1 MLTATQLVAGALLIG
16 SRARRLI
23 GVTVAFAA
31 VGIPWLMPND
41 IPLLRAI
48 LALAIAMTF
57 LRSIDLARENKPRSI
72 WFRILHVAIPFDTR
86 RMHRAPIDVRIPLL
100 TKNIFYLALTIAAW
114 RMIEH
119 AGPLSLSNWPRVAQR
134 WAAAAIFAYAVT
146 DAAYG
151 FVEFGFRAVGL
162 DIYELHRTPAASLS
176 VKEFWGDRWN
186 RTVSK
191 WLAENILKPLAR
203 RANAKLGAIGSFFV
217 SAILHAYLVLVAATW
232 KLALVMLGYFFLQG
246 AFVMIEIAL
255 HENHWRRL
263 LARAW
268 TVTLLASSSP
278 LFTEPLLRIL
288 GF

>member
-1 MLTATQLVAGALLIG
+1 VAGFLLTG
-16 SRARRLI
+16 SRARRLL
-23 GVTVAFAA
+23 GLAFPFAA
-31 VGIPWLMPND
+31 LAIPWRMPND
-41 IPLLRAI
+41 IPLLRSI
-48 LALAIAMTF
+48 LALGISMTL
-57 LRSIDLARENKPRSI
+57 LRSIDLARENKPRSLR
-72 WFRILHVAIPFDTR
+72 FRIVHVAIPFDTR
-86 RMHRAPIDVRIPLL
+86 RMHRAPPDVRIPLL

-114 RMIEH
+114 RMIED
-119 AGPLSLSNWPRVAQR
+119 AGPLSLSNWPRLAQR
-134 WAAAAIFAYAVT
+134 WAGAAIFAYAIT

-151 FVEFGFRAVGL
+151 FVEFGFRAVGF
-162 DIYELHRTPAASLS
+162 DVYELHRTPAASLS

-203 RANAKLGAIGSFFV
+203 RTNAKVGVLGSFFV

-232 KLALVMLGYFFLQG
+232 KLALVMLAYFLLQG
-246 AFVMIEIAL
+246 AFVMIELAL
-255 HENHWRRL
+255 HESRWSRP

-268 TVTLLASSSP
+268 TLSMLAIASP